1 MDDNLELPTS
11 ISKPDAAV
19 VQEEEEQSSG
29 DEDQGPDWTK
39 IPGLATARPVIP
51 KRGEK
56 DFEPTAHG
64 GSGLQRHVL
73 DRSRSAMLE
82 ALKAARTISNKSVS
96 HAIWYPQLKRAH
108 VTVARGIHFTTMGH
122 SVARPSAA
130 LEDAKK
136 IQRRLELLPEE
147 ALYLIERSAM
157 YCWSPTE
164 LPLPK
169 TELLDDLEGTPM
181 SVQQAYAEMIGTEDL
196 TFERYQVYAYLKRL
210 GYVVTRTTPP
220 SPDYPMPPPFPY
232 AAQSSV
238 SILSRLCSAVSTF
251 FSKLVRTFVSSRD
264 WWRPIRPGP
273 WLHHGMNYASLFHSL
288 RFLPAGYNVP
298 LHIHQ
303 AQETWASP
311 YQIFYNLY
319 KPSTPFK
326 KTAPP
331 PPDFQVVIVNA
342 RMTPMPSISEL
353 TNLFGQ
359 LPELPPPV
367 PRKRLSFAQQKL
379 AACTAAQTPTK
390 QPSTPAPGQ
399 TSAIRRTISWL
410 WSSPQKTQAANAQPR
425 PSNPFPL
432 LKTGKKMVV
441 VAVVDAGTI
450 SFFRFGQGVFTEW
463 PMS

>member
-11 ISKPDAAV
+11 ISKLDAAV

-29 DEDQGPDWTK
+29 DEDQGPDWTR
-39 IPGLATARPVIP
+39 IPGLAAARPVIP

-82 ALKAARTISNKSVS
+82 ALKATRTISNKSVS

-122 SVARPSAA
+122 SVARPSDA
-130 LEDAKK
+130 LEEAKK
-136 IQRRLELLPEE
+136 VQKRLELLPEE
-147 ALYLIERSAM
+147 ALYLVERGAM
-157 YCWSPTE
+157 CCWSPTE

-169 TELLDDLEGTPM
+169 AELLDVLEGVPM
-181 SVQQAYAEMIGTEDL
+181 SVQQAYAEMIEPEDL
-196 TFERYQVYAYLKRL
+196 TFEKYQVYAYLKRL
-210 GYVVTRTTPP
+210 GYVVTRARPP
-220 SPDYPMPPPFPY
+220 SPDYPLPPPFPVT
-232 AAQSSV
+232 AHPSGSV
-238 SILSRLCSAVSTF
+238 FSRLFSAVSSF
-251 FSKLVRTFVSSRD
+251 ISKLLSTFVTSRD
-264 WWRPIRPGP
+264 WWRPIRLRS
-273 WLHHGMNYASLFHSL
+273 WLHHGLNYASLFRSL
-288 RFLPAGYNVP
+288 RFLPAGHDIP
-298 LHIHQ
+298 LHMQQIQ
-303 AQETWASP
+303 DTRASP

-331 PPDFQVVIVNA
+331 LPDFQVVIINA
-342 RMTPMPSISEL
+342 RTTPMPSISEL

-379 AACTAAQTPTK
+379 AAPTAARTPQK
-390 QPSTPAPGQ
+390 QPSTPVALVA
-399 TSAIRRTISWL
+399 SRTPFWL
-410 WSSPQKTQAANAQPR
+410 WFGPQKTQAATAQPR
-425 PSNPFPL
+425 PSNPFPS

>member
-11 ISKPDAAV
+11 APKPGADAEK
-19 VQEEEEQSSG
+19 EEEEQSSG

-39 IPGLATARPVIP
+39 IPGLSTARPVIP

-56 DFEPTAHG
+56 DFEPTTHG

-82 ALKAARTISNKSVS
+82 ALKATRTISNKSVS

-122 SVARPSAA
+122 SVARPSATS
-130 LEDAKK
+130 ESVKK

-147 ALYLIERSAM
+147 ALYLVERGAM
-157 YCWSPTE
+157 YCWSPTD

-169 TELLDDLEGTPM
+169 SELLDDLEGIPM
-181 SVQQAYAEMIGTEDL
+181 SVQQAYTEMIGTEDL

-220 SPDYPMPPPFPY
+220 SPDYPTP
-232 AAQSSV
+232 SSAGSTQAFGSV
-238 SILSRLCSAVSTF
+238 LNRLYRSISSFLSRLVP
-251 FSKLVRTFVSSRD
+251 VFVGGRD
-264 WWRPIRPGP
+264 WWRPITIGR
-273 WLHHGMNYASLFHSL
+273 WLHHNMDNTSLFKSL
-288 RFLPAGYNVP
+288 RFLSSGYDVP
-298 LHIHQ
+298 LHIQ
-303 AQETWASP
+303 QTPSAPASS
-311 YQIFYNLY
+311 YRLFYNLY
-319 KPSTPFK
+319 KPSNPFK

-331 PPDFQVVIVNA
+331 PPDFQVVVVNA
-342 RMTPMPSISEL
+342 RTTPMPTISEL
-353 TNLFGQ
+353 TDLFGE

-367 PRKRLSFAQQKL
+367 PRKRVSFAQQKL
-379 AACTAAQTPTK
+379 AASAPT
-390 QPSTPAPGQ
+390 QTPAPQ
-399 TSAIRRTISWL
+399 TSLTPASSQASLASRVWVWVWP
-410 WSSPQKTQAANAQPR
+410 WSQADDKAKAPR
-425 PSNPFPL
+425 PTNPFPS